1 MGKRSILVRDILD
14 YGIDIGAKTLTVAI
28 QRQGPKRSDWTQVS
42 HRVAH
47 PLLRYDLSTAD
58 SVSGKNSE
66 KAVPLLPGRVV
77 LDQPDAGNVF
87 PSDHFAVMAD
97 VQLIPIA

>member
-1 MGKRSILVRDILD
+1 MLEGWMAEFSIRTGNLRQFWVSWMVKMAHI
-14 YGIDIGAKTLTVAI
+14 AKQCA
-28 QRQGPKRSDWTQVS
+28 PKRSDWTQVS

-47 PLLRYDLSTAD
+47 PLLRYELSTAD

-77 LDQPDAGNVF
+77 LDTRRSP
-87 PSDHFAVMAD
+87 
-97 VQLIPIA
+97 

>member
-1 MGKRSILVRDILD
+1 MSKRSILVRDIID

-77 LDQPDAGNVF
+77 LDTRRSP
-87 PSDHFAVMAD
+87 
-97 VQLIPIA
+97 